1 MMINTIGG
9 GATMKKDRLEFDE
22 SFLKKAKEERKAKK
36 EGIEE
41 QQNLVG
47 QEAEPEKEKKIK
59 VPKVKKEKAPK
70 EKKVKVPKEKKVK
83 EPKEKK
89 VKVPKEKKVKTP
101 KEVKPGSFSA
111 LHSMQTKVM
120 VLVAVGVIV
129 SVFALYQVMM
139 SSMKELLIDSAIG
152 KMLNVVTSYGKVID
166 KEESELNQGTSKNNY
181 LEPEQYGALFEG
193 IAVEGVENFQ
203 YMMLHR
209 SGIIK
214 YHPDESKEGLPTGI
228 QELNDLIAGLNVGH
242 FPENMYTKY
251 RDSDTGEMM
260 YISFYITTLRSIAI
274 VSASEAELLAPIAS
288 LRVLSLGL
296 GVAILAVAVI
306 LAGLIV
312 KRITKPLNQVTEVIN
327 ETAKL
332 NLRLPDYIDKLC
344 ARKDESGMIGRAVK
358 EMSEY
363 LHEVVSKI
371 DETNVNINEN
381 MLKLEESSNQV
392 HTLCMDNS
400 ATIQQLAAN
409 TAQVNEMTQIMNGH
423 MAQMRTQAEEISR
436 ETEQSNKAS
445 DEIAGRAQNMQNSTA
460 AAIVETKKMYQ
471 LIKDKTQIAVEG
483 LKSVAKINELTKAIV
498 EVSDQTSLLSLNA
511 SIEAARAGEAGRG
524 FSVVASEI
532 SKLANRSLETVKDI
546 NEIIKEVNLAVANIT
561 ASMEETSNFLEKTVL
576 ADYDNFSNIGVQ
588 YMDDADTF
596 RAGMD
601 NISKEIE
608 VLNGAI
614 KEIANA
620 VEGISIA
627 VGETSSGVNDI
638 AEKTS
643 GVVSATSDN
652 YDLTNNTV
660 TSVEELK
667 EIIQKFEF

>member
-41 QQNLVG
+41 QQDLVG

-59 VPKVKKEKAPK
+59 VPKVKKE
-70 EKKVKVPKEKKVK
+70 KVPKEKKVK

>member
-1 MMINTIGG
+1 MR
-9 GATMKKDRLEFDE
+9 KERLEFDK
-22 SFLKKAKEERKAKK
+22 SFLKKVKEERKAMKEESVAEQQELMGQDAEPKKAKK
-36 EGIEE
+36 EKMPKAKKEKVPKE
-41 QQNLVG
+41 KKQK
-47 QEAEPEKEKKIK
+47 EPKEKKIK
-59 VPKVKKEKAPK
+59 LPKEKKIKFPNITKAKKEKAPK
-70 EKKVKVPKEKKVK
+70 EM
-83 EPKEKK
+83 
-89 VKVPKEKKVKTP
+89 
-101 KEVKPGSFSA
+101 KPGKFSQ

-166 KEESELNQGTSKNNY
+166 KEESELNEGSLKVLY
-181 LEPEQYGALFEG
+181 LEPEEYGELFAGME
-193 IAVEGVENFQ
+193 IEGVSNFQ

-209 SGIIK
+209 SGVIK
-214 YHPDESKEGLPTGI
+214 YHPDESKWNSPTGI
-228 QELNDLIAGLNVGH
+228 SELNDLIAGLNIGQY
-242 FPENMYTKY
+242 PENMYTEYEDKQ
-251 RDSDTGEMM
+251 TGERM
-260 YISFYITTLRSIAI
+260 YASFYITGIRSVAL
-274 VSASEAELLAPIAS
+274 VCASEAELLAPIAS
-288 LRVLSLGL
+288 LRTLALLL
-296 GVAILAVAVI
+296 GVAILVVAVVV
-306 LAGLIV
+306 AGFVV

-332 NLRLPDYIDKLC
+332 KLSLPDYMDKLC
-344 ARKDESGMIGRAVK
+344 ARKDESGMISRAVK
-358 EMSEY
+358 EMSGY
-363 LHEVVSKI
+363 LHDVVSKI
-371 DETNVNINEN
+371 DEANVNINAN

-409 TAQVNEMTQIMNGH
+409 TAQVNNMTQLMTEH
-423 MAQMRTQAEEISR
+423 MAQMRTQAEEISK
-436 ETEQSNKAS
+436 ETEQSNKTS

-460 AAIVETKKMYQ
+460 AAIIETKKMYQ

-511 SIEAARAGEAGRG
+511 SIEAARAGDAGRG
-524 FSVVASEI
+524 FSVVATEI
-532 SKLANRSLETVKDI
+532 SKLANRSLETVNDI
-546 NEIIKEVNLAVANIT
+546 NAIIKEVNLAVANIT
-561 ASMEETSNFLEKTVL
+561 ASMEETSNFLENTVL

-596 RAGMD
+596 RSGMD
-601 NISKEIE
+601 NISKEIGI
-608 VLNGAI
+608 LNSSI

-620 VEGISIA
+620 VEGIYAA

-643 GVVSATSDN
+643 GVVSVTSDN

-660 TSVEELK
+660 ASVEDLK

>member
-1 MMINTIGG
+1 
-9 GATMKKDRLEFDE
+9 MKKDRLEFDE
-22 SFLKKAKEERKAKK
+22 SFLKKAKEERKAMKNDSVA
-36 EGIEE
+36 EQE
-41 QQNLVG
+41 QQDLMG
-47 QEAEPEKEKKIK
+47 QGAEPKKEKKIK
-59 VPKVKKEKAPK
+59 LPKVKKEKAPREKKEKLPKVKKEKVPK
-70 EKKVKVPKEKKVK
+70 EKKEKVLKEKKVK
-83 EPKEKK
+83 EPKEI
-89 VKVPKEKKVKTP
+89 
-101 KEVKPGSFSA
+101 KPGSFSA

-332 NLRLPDYIDKLC
+332 NLRLPDYMDKLC

-460 AAIVETKKMYQ
+460 AAIIETKKMYQ

>member
-1 MMINTIGG
+1 
-9 GATMKKDRLEFDE
+9 MKKNRLEFDK
-22 SFLKKAKEERKAKK
+22 SFLKKVKEERKAKK
-36 EGIEE
+36 EKGVADAE
-41 QQNLVG
+41 QQDLMG
-47 QEAEPEKEKKIK
+47 QVAEPKKEKKIK
-59 VPKVKKEKAPK
+59 LPKVKKEKVPKEKKAKLPKEKKFKLPTIKFLKDKKEKAPK
-70 EKKVKVPKEKKVK
+70 EI
-83 EPKEKK
+83 
-89 VKVPKEKKVKTP
+89 
-101 KEVKPGSFSA
+101 KPGSFSK
-111 LHSMQTKVM
+111 LQSMQTKVM
-120 VLVAVGVIV
+120 VLVAVSVII
-129 SVFALYQVMM
+129 SVFTLYQVMM

-166 KEESELNQGTSKNNY
+166 KEETELNENEVSKNKY
-181 LEPEQYGALFEG
+181 LETEQYAELFEG
-193 IAVEGVENFQ
+193 IEVDGVENFQ

-209 SGIIK
+209 SGVIK
-214 YHPDESKEGLPTGI
+214 YHPDETKQGLPTGI
-228 QELNDLIAGLNVGH
+228 SELNDLIAGLNVGK
-242 FPENMYTKY
+242 FPDNMYTKY

-260 YISFYITTLRSIAI
+260 YISFYITTLRSVAI

-288 LRVLSLGL
+288 LRVLSIGL
-296 GVAILAVAVI
+296 GAVILAVAVV
-306 LAGLIV
+306 LAALIV

-332 NLRLPDYIDKLC
+332 KLRLPDYMDKLC
-344 ARKDESGMIGRAVK
+344 ARKDESGMISRAVK

-371 DETNVNINEN
+371 DEANVNINTN

-400 ATIQQLAAN
+400 ATIEQLAAN
-409 TAQVNEMTQIMNGH
+409 TTQVNNMTQLMTEH
-423 MAQMRTQAEEISR
+423 MAQMRTQAEEISK
-436 ETEQSNKAS
+436 ETEQSNKTS

-460 AAIVETKKMYQ
+460 AAIIETKKMYQ
-471 LIKDKTQIAVEG
+471 LIKDKTQVAVEG

-524 FSVVASEI
+524 FSVVATEI
-532 SKLANRSLETVKDI
+532 SKLANRSLDTVKDI

-561 ASMEETSNFLEKTVL
+561 ASMEETSKFLENTVL
-576 ADYDNFSNIGVQ
+576 VDYDNFSNIGVQ

-596 RAGMD
+596 RTGMD

-608 VLNGAI
+608 MLNGSI
-614 KEIANA
+614 KEIATA
-620 VEGISIA
+620 VEGIYAA
-627 VGETSSGVNDI
+627 VGETTSGVNDI

-643 GVVSATSDN
+643 GVVSVTSDN

-660 TSVEELK
+660 ASVEDLK

>member
-1 MMINTIGG
+1 
-9 GATMKKDRLEFDE
+9 MKKDRLEFDE

-36 EGIEE
+36 EGFEE
-41 QQNLVG
+41 QQDLMG
-47 QEAEPEKEKKIK
+47 QDAEPKKEKKIK
-59 VPKVKKEKAPK
+59 LPKVKKEKAPK
-70 EKKVKVPKEKKVK
+70 EKKVKVPKEKKIKV
-83 EPKEKK
+83 PKEKK
-89 VKVPKEKKVKTP
+89 VKVPKEKKFKLLKEKKVK
-101 KEVKPGSFSA
+101 EIKPGSFSA

-129 SVFALYQVMM
+129 SVFVLYQVMM

-166 KEESELNQGTSKNNY
+166 KEESELNQGNIGSPIY
-181 LEPEQYGALFEG
+181 LEVEQYGEMFAGME
-193 IAVEGVENFQ
+193 IEGVDNFQ

-209 SGIIK
+209 SGVVK
-214 YHPDESKEGLPTGI
+214 YHPDASTEGLPTGI
-228 QELNDLIAGLNVGH
+228 QELNDLIAGLNVGK
-242 FPENMYTKY
+242 FPDNMYTKY

-260 YISFYITTLRSIAI
+260 YISFYITGIRSIAI

-288 LRVLSLGL
+288 LRVLSLAIGA
-296 GVAILAVAVI
+296 AILVIAVV
-306 LAGLIV
+306 LAGLVV

-332 NLRLPDYIDKLC
+332 NLRLPDYMEKLC

-371 DETNVNINEN
+371 DATNVNINEN

-400 ATIQQLAAN
+400 ATIEQLAAN
-409 TAQVNEMTQIMNGH
+409 TAQVNEMTQVMNGH

-436 ETEQSNKAS
+436 ETEQSNKTS

-471 LIKDKTQIAVEG
+471 LIKDKTQVAVEG

-524 FSVVASEI
+524 FSVVATEI

-561 ASMEETSNFLEKTVL
+561 ASMEETSNFLENTVL

-608 VLNGAI
+608 VLNDAI

-627 VGETSSGVNDI
+627 VSETSSGVNDI

-643 GVVSATSDN
+643 GVVSVTSDN

-660 TSVEELK
+660 ASVEDLK

>member
-1 MMINTIGG
+1 
-9 GATMKKDRLEFDE
+9 MKKNRLEFDK
-22 SFLKKAKEERKAKK
+22 SFLKKVKEERKAKK
-36 EGIEE
+36 EKGVADAE
-41 QQNLVG
+41 QQDLMG
-47 QEAEPEKEKKIK
+47 QVAEPKKEKKIK
-59 VPKVKKEKAPK
+59 LPKVKKEKVAKEKKAKLPKEKKFKLPTIKFLKDKKEKAPK
-70 EKKVKVPKEKKVK
+70 EI
-83 EPKEKK
+83 
-89 VKVPKEKKVKTP
+89 
-101 KEVKPGSFSA
+101 KPGSFSK
-111 LHSMQTKVM
+111 LQSMQTKVM
-120 VLVAVGVIV
+120 VLVAVSVII
-129 SVFALYQVMM
+129 SVFTLYQVMM

-166 KEESELNQGTSKNNY
+166 KEETELNENEVSKNKY
-181 LEPEQYGALFEG
+181 LETEQYAELFEG
-193 IAVEGVENFQ
+193 IEVDGVENFQ

-209 SGIIK
+209 SGVIK
-214 YHPDESKEGLPTGI
+214 YHPDETKQGLPTGI
-228 QELNDLIAGLNVGH
+228 SELNDLIAGLNVGK
-242 FPENMYTKY
+242 FPDNMYTKY

-260 YISFYITTLRSIAI
+260 YISFYITTLRSVAI

-288 LRVLSLGL
+288 LRVLSIGL
-296 GVAILAVAVI
+296 GAVILAVAVV
-306 LAGLIV
+306 LAALIV

-332 NLRLPDYIDKLC
+332 KLRLPDYMDKLC
-344 ARKDESGMIGRAVK
+344 ARKDESGMISRAVK

-371 DETNVNINEN
+371 DEANVNINTN

-400 ATIQQLAAN
+400 ATIEQLAAN
-409 TAQVNEMTQIMNGH
+409 TTQVNNMTQLMTEH
-423 MAQMRTQAEEISR
+423 MAQMRTQAEEISK
-436 ETEQSNKAS
+436 ETEQSNKTS

-460 AAIVETKKMYQ
+460 AAIIETKKMYQ
-471 LIKDKTQIAVEG
+471 LIKDKTQVAVEG

-524 FSVVASEI
+524 FSVVATEI
-532 SKLANRSLETVKDI
+532 SKLANRSLDTVKDI

-561 ASMEETSNFLEKTVL
+561 ASMEETSKFLENTVL
-576 ADYDNFSNIGVQ
+576 VDYDNFSNIGVQ

-596 RAGMD
+596 RTGMD

-608 VLNGAI
+608 MLNGSI
-614 KEIANA
+614 KEIATA
-620 VEGISIA
+620 VEGIYAA
-627 VGETSSGVNDI
+627 VGETTSGVNDI

-643 GVVSATSDN
+643 GVVSVTSDN

-660 TSVEELK
+660 ASVEDLK

>member
-1 MMINTIGG
+1 
-9 GATMKKDRLEFDE
+9 MKKDRLEFDKA
-22 SFLKKAKEERKAKK
+22 FLKKFKNERKAKK
-36 EGIEE
+36 EKIEE
-41 QQNLVG
+41 QQDLMG
-47 QEAEPEKEKKIK
+47 QEVEPKKEKKIK
-59 VPKVKKEKAPK
+59 LPKVKKEK
-70 EKKVKVPKEKKVK
+70 KVKIPK
-83 EPKEKK
+83 EPKEI
-89 VKVPKEKKVKTP
+89 
-101 KEVKPGSFSA
+101 KPGSFSMLA
-111 LHSMQTKVM
+111 SMQTKVM
-120 VLVAVGVIV
+120 VLVAVGIIV
-129 SVFALYQVMM
+129 AVFVMYQVMM

-166 KEESELNQGTSKNNY
+166 KEESELNQGNIGSPTY
-181 LEPEQYGALFEG
+181 LEAEEYGEMFAGME
-193 IAVEGVENFQ
+193 IEGVDNFQ

-209 SGIIK
+209 SGVIK
-214 YHPDESKEGLPTGI
+214 YHPDESKQGLPSGI
-228 QELNDLIAGLNVGH
+228 QELNDLIAGLNVGQI
-242 FPENMYTKY
+242 PENMYSKY

-260 YISFYITTLRSIAI
+260 YISFYITGIRSIAI
-274 VSASEAELLAPIAS
+274 VSASEAELLEPIAS
-288 LRVLSLGL
+288 LRVLSIIIAA
-296 GVAILAVAVI
+296 VILAVAV
-306 LAGLIV
+306 LVAGFVV
-312 KRITKPLNQVTEVIN
+312 KRITKPLNQVTDVIN

-332 NLRLPDYIDKLC
+332 NLRLPDYMDKLC

-371 DETNVNINEN
+371 DEANVNINEN

-423 MAQMRTQAEEISR
+423 MVQMRTQAEEISK

-460 AAIVETKKMYQ
+460 AAIIETKKMYQ
-471 LIKDKTQIAVEG
+471 LIKDKTQVAVEG

-561 ASMEETSNFLEKTVL
+561 ASMEETSNFLENTVL
-576 ADYDNFSNIGVQ
+576 VDYDNFSNIGVQ

-608 VLNGAI
+608 VLSGAI

-620 VEGISIA
+620 VEGISVA

-643 GVVSATSDN
+643 GVVSVTSDN
-652 YDLTNNTV
+652 YNLTNNTV
-660 TSVEELK
+660 ASVEDLK

>member
-1 MMINTIGG
+1 
-9 GATMKKDRLEFDE
+9 MKKDRLEFDE
-22 SFLKKAKEERKAKK
+22 SFLKKLKDEQKAQK

-41 QQNLVG
+41 QQELMG
-47 QEAEPEKEKKIK
+47 QEPAPKKEKKIK
-59 VPKVKKEKAPK
+59 LPKVKKEKAPK
-70 EKKVKVPKEKKVK
+70 EKKIKVPKEKKVK

-89 VKVPKEKKVKTP
+89 AKKEKAPKEL
-101 KEVKPGSFSA
+101 KPGKFSQ
-111 LHSMQTKVM
+111 LHSMQAKVM
-120 VLVAVGVIV
+120 VLVAVGIIV
-129 SVFALYQVMM
+129 AVFVMYQVMM

-166 KEESELNQGTSKNNY
+166 KEETELNQGNIGSPIY
-181 LEPEQYGALFEG
+181 LEVEQYGEMFAGME
-193 IAVEGVENFQ
+193 IEGVDNFQ

-209 SGIIK
+209 SGVVK
-214 YHPDESKEGLPTGI
+214 YHPDESKQGLPTGI
-228 QELNDLIAGLNVGH
+228 QELNDLIAGLNVGKI
-242 FPENMYTKY
+242 PENMYTKY

-260 YISFYITTLRSIAI
+260 YVSFYITGIRSVAI
-274 VSASEAELLAPIAS
+274 VSASEAELLEPIAS
-288 LRVLSLGL
+288 LRVLSIII
-296 GVAILAVAVI
+296 GVVILAVAVLI
-306 LAGLIV
+306 AGFVV
-312 KRITKPLNQVTEVIN
+312 KRITKPLNQVTDVIN

-332 NLRLPDYIDKLC
+332 NLRLPDYMDKLC

-371 DETNVNINEN
+371 DETNININEN

-400 ATIQQLAAN
+400 ATIEQLAAN
-409 TAQVNEMTQIMNGH
+409 TAQVNEMTQVMNGH

-436 ETEQSNKAS
+436 ETEQSNKTS

-460 AAIVETKKMYQ
+460 AAIIETKKMYQ
-471 LIKDKTQIAVEG
+471 LIKDKTQVAVEG

-561 ASMEETSNFLEKTVL
+561 ASMEETSNFLENTVL
-576 ADYDNFSNIGVQ
+576 VDYDNFSNIGVQ

-620 VEGISIA
+620 VEGISVA

-643 GVVSATSDN
+643 GVVDATSDN
-652 YDLTNNTV
+652 YNLTNNTV
-660 TSVEELK
+660 ASVEDLK

>member
-41 QQNLVG
+41 QQDLVG

-59 VPKVKKEKAPK
+59 MPKVKKEKAPK

-228 QELNDLIAGLNVGH
+228 QELNDLIAGLNVGQ

-260 YISFYITTLRSIAI
+260 YISFYITALRSIAI

-332 NLRLPDYIDKLC
+332 NLRLPDYMDKLC

>member
-1 MMINTIGG
+1 
-9 GATMKKDRLEFDE
+9 MKKDRLEFDK
-22 SFLKKAKEERKAKK
+22 SFLKKVKEERKAKK
-36 EGIEE
+36 EKGVADEE
-41 QQNLVG
+41 QQDLMG
-47 QEAEPEKEKKIK
+47 QVAEPKKEKKIK
-59 VPKVKKEKAPK
+59 LPKVKKEKVPK
-70 EKKVKVPKEKKVK
+70 EKKAKVPKEKKITLPKIKKEK
-83 EPKEKK
+83 EPKEI
-89 VKVPKEKKVKTP
+89 
-101 KEVKPGSFSA
+101 KPGSFSA
-111 LHSMQTKVM
+111 LQSMQMKVM

-166 KEESELNQGTSKNNY
+166 KEETELNENEVSKNKY
-181 LEPEQYGALFEG
+181 LEPEQYAELFEG
-193 IAVEGVENFQ
+193 IEVDGVENFQ

-209 SGIIK
+209 SGVIK
-214 YHPDESKEGLPTGI
+214 YHPDESKQGTPTGI
-228 QELNDLIAGLNVGH
+228 TELNDLIAGLNVGRL
-242 FPENMYTKY
+242 PENMYTKY
-251 RDSDTGEMM
+251 YDNNTGEMM
-260 YISFYITTLRSIAI
+260 YMSFYITTLRSVAI

-288 LRVLSLGL
+288 LRALALGL
-296 GVAILAVAVI
+296 GIAILVLAVV

-332 NLRLPDYIDKLC
+332 NLRLPEYMDKLC

-363 LHEVVSKI
+363 LHDVVSKI

-381 MLKLEESSNQV
+381 MIKLEESSNQV

-400 ATIQQLAAN
+400 ATIEQLAAN
-409 TAQVNEMTQIMNGH
+409 TAQVNEMTQVMNGH
-423 MAQMRTQAEEISR
+423 MAQMRIQAEEISR

-460 AAIVETKKMYQ
+460 AAIIETKKMYQ
-471 LIKDKTQIAVEG
+471 LIKDKTQVAVEG

-524 FSVVASEI
+524 FSVVATEI

-561 ASMEETSNFLEKTVL
+561 ASMEETSNFLENTVL

-643 GVVSATSDN
+643 GVVNVTSDN

-660 TSVEELK
+660 ASVEDLK
-667 EIIQKFEF
+667 QIIQKFEF